1 MHWSQ
6 DHLKSSFSLI
16 ILLRV
21 AFLPYFM
28 LGDLESEIDVKR
40 YVYFIFEYPKYSI
53 IRISENSLVSNFVCV
68 QKKLRL
74 WLLVLLLHLHIIIIK
89 ILTGSTVNSP
99 SPSRKSTGS
108 SCCLAH
114 RVNFNNQ
121 PFPVEEIGR
130 YGLVPGASDGPL
142 KPLSPS
148 RKSAAYL
155 GSKTF

>member
-1 MHWSQ
+1 MQRLNGNFIMYYTRRIYFNLTAVSLAPYVSGPYPFSQ
-6 DHLKSSFSLI
+6 RGDAHFVLLVPALHRLCPGSRRRGVPLPW
-16 ILLRV
+16 ILL
-21 AFLPYFM
+21 ADDP
-28 LGDLESEIDVKR
+28 
-40 YVYFIFEYPKYSI
+40 
-53 IRISENSLVSNFVCV
+53 
-68 QKKLRL
+68 
-74 WLLVLLLHLHIIIIK
+74 
-89 ILTGSTVNSP
+89 GSTVNSP

-130 YGLVPGASDGPL
+130 YGSMPGASDGPL

-155 GSKTF
+155 GFKTF